1 MPAAPWQ
8 SWPCRSLVSSAGG
21 TALPGRAPSSIRR
34 PPNLLADLPAH
45 RILLLIKRLLLGAGD
60 MAIVESRHGALL
72 LANGGVLA
80 MQLFRLAS
88 RDLAFLELMIDAA
101 VLICQPVVDLIPAR
115 MIAFP
120 LGLGHRARDRSA
132 HHRTNKNS
140 RSYRTIH
147 IQASCTIMSH
157 IPSMSTFAHCILFLW
172 L

>member
-1 MPAAPWQ
+1 MLAAPWQ

-34 PPNLLADLPAH
+34 PRTLLADLPAH

-72 LANGGVLA
+72 LANGRILA

-101 VLICQPVVDLIPAR
+101 VLICQPVVDLIPTR

-132 HHRTNKNS
+132 YYFFSS
-140 RSYRTIH
+140 RRRHTRLQGDWS
-147 IQASCTIMSH
+147 SDVCS
-157 IPSMSTFAHCILFLW
+157 SD
-172 L
+172 